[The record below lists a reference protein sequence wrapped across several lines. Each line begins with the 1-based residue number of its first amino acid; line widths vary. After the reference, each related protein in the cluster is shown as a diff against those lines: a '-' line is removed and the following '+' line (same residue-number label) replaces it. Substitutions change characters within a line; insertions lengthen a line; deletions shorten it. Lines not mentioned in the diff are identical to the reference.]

1 MKTVIKNLFSER
13 YIRPLKAFL
22 SQGLSPLMMARTI
35 AAGFCI
41 GIIPVPGTSTLLC
54 TAVSLIFRMNL
65 ALIQFINYAVFP
77 LQILLVI
84 PFYKAAA
91 RMINSGILQDF
102 PGSLIAEFNT
112 DWWGAFNGS
121 FQVILTAFLI
131 WLVLSIPLYLLVR
144 KMTSA
149 ILFKLKTSKEK
160 ASDL

>member
-1 MKTVIKNLFSER
+1 
-13 YIRPLKAFL
+13 
-22 SQGLSPLMMARTI
+22 
-35 AAGFCI
+35 
-41 GIIPVPGTSTLLC
+41 
-54 TAVSLIFRMNL
+54 
-65 ALIQFINYAVFP
+65 